1 MEKRTSETQIDTHLE
16 SAMANAIP
24 VWELLCIS
32 KEEYEEKYCQ
42 PNNAVEK
49 NVLDINVDE
58 SHEKR

>member
-1 MEKRTSETQIDTHLE
+1 MEKRTSDTHTDTYME

-32 KEEYEEKYCQ
+32 KEEYDKKYCQ

-49 NVLDINVDE
+49 NVLNIDVDE
-58 SHEKR
+58 NPNKR